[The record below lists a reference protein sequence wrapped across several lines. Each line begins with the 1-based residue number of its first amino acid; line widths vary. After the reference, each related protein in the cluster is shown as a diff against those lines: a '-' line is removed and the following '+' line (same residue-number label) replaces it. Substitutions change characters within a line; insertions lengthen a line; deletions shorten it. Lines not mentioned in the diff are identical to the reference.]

1 MDAQLLERIERIESI
16 VGLRDA
22 LEEVHMP
29 QASVAAPHNIDRGA
43 IEDLILDA
51 TRDSNLTRFQ
61 KNRIERVLTS
71 RFRVPA
77 RERLVDQVT
86 QDLIDEGALVITPE
100 GTQAAI
106 DPRAIIEAIQKWLP
120 VLLQILSLFGV

>member
-16 VGLRDA
+16 VGLRSA
-22 LEEVHMP
+22 LEEVHLP
-29 QASVAAPHNIDRGA
+29 QESVLAPHNIDRAA
-43 IEDLILDA
+43 IEYLILDA
-51 TRDSNLTRFQ
+51 ARDSNLTRLQ

-71 RFRVPA
+71 RFRAPA

-86 QDLIDEGALVITPE
+86 QNLIDEGALIFTPE
-100 GTQAAI
+100 GAQAAI